1 MQIAMLVVA
10 VIEPNQQTVRQENSV
25 VNSKFNEDNREF
37 MSRVYKLIVVL
48 TATNNFVNYHLS
60 VF

>member
-1 MQIAMLVVA
+1 MLVVA
-10 VIEPNQQTVRQENSV
+10 VFEPNQQTVRQENSV
-25 VNSKFNEDNREF
+25 VNNKFNEDNREF
-37 MSRVYKLIVVL
+37 MSRDYKLIDVL